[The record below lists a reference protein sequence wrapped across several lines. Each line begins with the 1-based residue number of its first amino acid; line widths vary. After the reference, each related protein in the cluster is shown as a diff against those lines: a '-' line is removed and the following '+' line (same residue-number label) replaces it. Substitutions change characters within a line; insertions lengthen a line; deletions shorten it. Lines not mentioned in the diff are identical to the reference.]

1 MPKKRV
7 VVPSYL
13 TWTKLAGRWRTASL
27 TVCSWSDGA
36 KSVRN
41 MDLLTENSFFY
52 ADFTTDRAPAA
63 RGRWA
68 CSRSATRR
76 RREDPCSFAKGAPRH
91 STPRV
96 LMHGCPLPRSG
107 LNRGLPGEV
116 RSVSGSRQTAL
127 MTVSMFSKAEAHS
140 SSSNLTVSMT
150 TVPSRSRDG
159 EAVAH
164 E

>member
-41 MDLLTENSFFY
+41 MDLLTENSFFH

-91 STPRV
+91 STPYFNMMPYAFAARRGGSQAAPSV
-96 LMHGCPLPRSG
+96 RPSASARLASGSGSG
-107 LNRGLPGEV
+107 LGSGQPGHHV
-116 RSVSGSRQTAL
+116 TRCTR
-127 MTVSMFSKAEAHS
+127 
-140 SSSNLTVSMT
+140 
-150 TVPSRSRDG
+150 
-159 EAVAH
+159 
-164 E
+164 